1 MIDQRKGAM
10 MRRLPFP
17 LLLAAVMAFMVS
29 CGTTNSSSMY
39 DPNAPV
45 AAIEISTSGTV
56 DPAGRTMALPAG
68 EDALLVALRT
78 ALSNDGWTVGTSTT
92 NTRYML
98 NVQTQV
104 WTSDQKI
111 SSINLSIVDQKTGA
125 EILTGVR
132 KTYSPADKPIDL
144 DAVADL
150 VASSLRKMT
159 AP

>member
-1 MIDQRKGAM
+1 
-10 MRRLPFP
+10 MRRLPFL
-17 LLLAAVMAFMVS
+17 LLLAALTALMVS

-56 DPAGRTMALPAG
+56 DPSSRTVALPAG

-78 ALSNDGWTVGTSTT
+78 ALSRDGWTVGTSTT

>member
-1 MIDQRKGAM
+1 MT
-10 MRRLPFP
+10 
-17 LLLAAVMAFMVS
+17 AVVVS

-39 DPNAPV
+39 DPNAPA

-56 DPAGRTMALPAG
+56 DPSNKTIALPAG
-68 EDALLVALRT
+68 EDDLLAALRK

-125 EILTGVR
+125 EILTGAR

-150 VASSLRKMT
+150 VASSLKRMM